1 MMSHPKLSSAYG
13 DVRETFDLALAH
25 GQALQPFSGSPET
38 IRRAATRWRQRAY
51 SFRATLRAEL
61 AKAGRPPETVY
72 ENIFCQIV
80 PEGVLVSNQGS
91 GALLPPVPIGPKQ
104 ADLPESP
111 PDFDSIAKEFGLDL
125 DT

>member
-1 MMSHPKLSSAYG
+1 M
-13 DVRETFDLALAH
+13 
-25 GQALQPFSGSPET
+25 
-38 IRRAATRWRQRAY
+38 
-51 SFRATLRAEL
+51 
-61 AKAGRPPETVY
+61 
-72 ENIFCQIV
+72 